1 MTNVHITKRSA
12 NVKVGKIPVTTSS
25 QATCPTTCPMY
36 QGCYAKT
43 GFHLKMHWDKV
54 TSGERGGSWTDLCN
68 YIRSLKPNQLWRHNQ
83 AGDLPYDK
91 FGDDELITLPLLK
104 DLVDANK
111 SSNAKGYT
119 YTHHK
124 LNTHN
129 KEAIK
134 YANKNGF
141 TVNASCESLA
151 QADDAIA
158 QGLPAVCVV
167 NSDQSK
173 CPTHTPAGH
182 KVTIC
187 PAQLHEKVT
196 CSNCK
201 LCSYNNR
208 SQVVAFLAH
217 GNGKK
222 KVDQFLTD

>member
-1 MTNVHITKRSA
+1 M
-12 NVKVGKIPVTTSS
+12 
-25 QATCPTTCPMY
+25 
-36 QGCYAKT
+36 
-43 GFHLKMHWDKV
+43 
-54 TSGERGGSWTDLCN
+54 
-68 YIRSLKPNQLWRHNQ
+68 
-83 AGDLPYDK
+83 
-91 FGDDELITLPLLK
+91 ITLPLLK

-201 LCSYNNR
+201 LCSYSNR

-217 GNGKK
+217 AAREK
-222 KVDQFLTD
+222 KVKNKLHG